1 MSDQC
6 VDPALART
14 RRWLEGF
21 VIAQGLC
28 PFAAAPFHAERICYR
43 VSSATTLDAV
53 YQDFLALLD
62 EFCAADPRLQETALL
77 ILSAGLAS
85 FDDYLEA
92 LGVLEQAIAEA
103 GLEGQV
109 QIASFHPA
117 YCFAEADPDDP
128 ANFSNRSP
136 LPMFH
141 LIREAGLTAALES
154 FSDPERIPERNVR
167 HLRQLGLSGIR
178 SLLGDDW
185 RDPDAS

>member
-1 MSDQC
+1 MSDRC
-6 VDPALART
+6 IDSALART

-28 PFAAAPFHAERICYR
+28 PFAVAPFHAGRICYR
-43 VSSATTLDAV
+43 VSVATTRDAV

-62 EFCAADPRLQETALL
+62 EFCAADPRVQETALL

-92 LGVLEQAIAEA
+92 LDVLEQAVAEV

-117 YCFAEADPDDP
+117 YRFAGADPDDP

-141 LIREAGLTAALES
+141 LIREAGLAAALET

-167 HLRQLGLSGIR
+167 HLRQLGLTGIR
-178 SLLGDDW
+178 ALLEND
-185 RDPDAS
+185 